1 MSTPSEMRP
10 PPPLAKRLA
19 LLIGVVVTL
28 ALGVAVVVRVAAAL
42 TEQAALEAER
52 QAAAEAAAQAARVE
66 VVRPTPA
73 ETAPIVVLTGTLEP
87 AQAADL
93 AFEVPGRVASVA
105 VRLGQAVSAGD
116 VLVTLDRASV
126 GAQSAQT
133 MAAIGVAQAN
143 ADMLRDRVELL
154 TGLARS
160 GTVPERE
167 LTTASQQLAVAEAQL
182 AQARASR
189 RQVAATSADHT
200 LRAPFDGVVTRVP
213 SGVGVMA
220 SPGMPLVRVEDLS
233 SLRLRTTVN
242 QSELE
247 LIEVGMQVVLEG
259 SGATGTLRSVVRSLD
274 QQTRRAPVEVQV
286 PNEGGSLVAN
296 AFVRGRVTVGAA
308 RQALR
313 VPATARRPNGT
324 LLVVVEGARVEARE
338 VTAEAD
344 RDGSWLVTDGLSA
357 TDRVVVRPAT
367 AREGAVVSP
376 VLAGRDGAPTAE
388 GEGPARE
395 ARALPEGSPRDAT
408 DQIRTNVE
416 SPSEGGAP

>member
-1 MSTPSEMRP
+1 MTTTNEMRP

-19 LLIGVVVTL
+19 LLIGLLVVAGLGL
-28 ALGVAVVVRVAAAL
+28 ALVVRIAASMQ
-42 TEQAALEAER
+42 EQAALEAER
-52 QAAAEAAAQAARVE
+52 QASADVAGQAARVE
-66 VVRPTPA
+66 VVQPTAA
-73 ETAPIVVLTGTLEP
+73 ETAPLVVLTGTLEP

-105 VRLGQAVSAGD
+105 VRLGQPVRAGD

-133 MAAIGVAQAN
+133 TAAIGVAQAN
-143 ADMLRDRVELL
+143 VDMLRDRVELL

-167 LTTASQQLAVAEAQL
+167 LTTARQQLAVAEAQL
-182 AQARASR
+182 GQAQASR

-200 LRAPFDGVVTRVP
+200 LRAPFAGVVTRVP

-220 SPGMPLVRVEDLS
+220 GPGAALVRVEDLS

-247 LIEVGMQVVLEG
+247 LISVGMTAALEG
-259 SGATGTLRSVVRSLD
+259 SEAAGTLVSVVRSLD
-274 QQTRRAPVEVQV
+274 QQTRRAPVEVHV
-286 PNEGGSLVAN
+286 PNEGGALVAN
-296 AFVRGRVTVGAA
+296 AFVRARVTVGAA

-324 LLVVVEGARVEARE
+324 LLVVAEGDRVQARE

-344 RDGSWLVTDGLSA
+344 LDGSWLVTDGLSA
-357 TDRVVVRPAT
+357 SDRVVVRPAT
-367 AREGAVVSP
+367 ARDGAVVSP
-376 VLAGRDGAPTAE
+376 FVAAE
-388 GEGPARE
+388 DT
-395 ARALPEGSPRDAT
+395 RAAALD
-408 DQIRTNVE
+408 
-416 SPSEGGAP
+416 